1 MLLRNLGLLFDD
13 PALFFYLLGVV
24 AVGLLVAITVH
35 EFGHAFTANLM
46 GDPTPKRMGR
56 LSLNPIRHL
65 DPFGTLMVF
74 LVGFGWG
81 KPVPVDFRALGRNPR
96 RGMAA
101 VSVAGAAANIVTAA
115 VFGALVRVGLVA
127 WGSSPFVEG
136 GGWEIGSIAGD
147 FVLYIIFLNLVLAIF
162 NLIPIAPLDGFKI
175 VVGLL
180 PARQAYSFARLE
192 RYGPILLLLLLV
204 FGYATGILWD
214 ILIRPVDAL
223 MRLFTGYGV
232 L

>member
-1 MLLRNLGLLFDD
+1 MLLRNFDLLFND
-13 PALFFYLLGVV
+13 PPLFFYLVGVV
-24 AVGLLVAITVH
+24 TAGLLVAITVH
-35 EFGHAFTANLM
+35 EFGHAFAANML
-46 GDPTPKRMGR
+46 GDPTAKRVGR

-65 DPFGTLMVF
+65 DPFGTIMIF

-81 KPVPVDFRALGRNPR
+81 KPVPVDYRALGGNPR
-96 RGMAA
+96 RGMAV
-101 VSVAGAAANIVTAA
+101 VSIAGAASNLVVAA
-115 VFGALVRVGLVA
+115 LFGALVRLELVV
-127 WGSSPFVEG
+127 WDSPRFIETG
-136 GGWEIGSIAGD
+136 DWAAGSIAAD
-147 FVLYIIFLNLVLAIF
+147 FVAYIIFLNLILAVF

-192 RYGPILLLLLLV
+192 RYGPVLLLLLLL